1 MKSCLVILFLVAF
14 SGLFA
19 QVTLSDLKGVW
30 ISKNADLVA
39 FRSITNDFEDE
50 NIIGKAEKEVNLN
63 VYLRGD
69 ILSFQ
74 KKYYTL
80 ESNFEKTMID
90 SFNLKIISKNATSI
104 VLKPTSKSAA
114 SFFKT
119 KRNITFTKQEF
130 LKDTTIFFQKI
141 VFHTT
146 GCYGACPIIDL
157 EINKEREIY
166 LNGTFFKDF
175 SMFDIDSTLSGQFKG
190 VIDESLASRLTFL
203 LQTCSLKNLKVNENL
218 EPEMAV
224 TSLIIYFNDEKRAF
238 KFNTTPAILTE
249 LIDFLTLINQEV
261 NLTRTNKRRV
271 LETY

>member
-1 MKSCLVILFLVAF
+1 MKKYFLILFIAVF
-14 SGLFA
+14 SNIFSQFSLK
-19 QVTLSDLKGVW
+19 DLRGVW
-30 ISKNADLVA
+30 ISKNADLLAIRNV
-39 FRSITNDFEDE
+39 TNEFEDE
-50 NIIGKAEKEVNLN
+50 NIIGKAGKEVNLN

-80 ESNFEKTMID
+80 ESNFEKAMID
-90 SFNLKIISKNATSI
+90 SFNLKIVSQNATTI
-104 VLKPTSKSAA
+104 VLKPNSKSAI

-130 LKDTTIFFQKI
+130 LKDPSIVFQKI

-190 VIDESLASRLTFL
+190 VIDESLLNRLTFL
-203 LQTCSLKNLKVNENL
+203 LQTCNLKTLKVNENL

-249 LIDFLTLINQEV
+249 LVDFLTLINQEV
-261 NLTRTNKRRV
+261 SLTRTNKRRV

>member
-1 MKSCLVILFLVAF
+1 MKKYIVILFLVAF
-14 SGLFA
+14 SNMFG
-19 QVTLSDLKGVW
+19 QVVLKDLKGVW
-30 ISKNADLVA
+30 ISKNSDLIA
-39 FRSITNDFEDE
+39 IKNTTNDFEDE

-69 ILSFQ
+69 VLSFQ
-74 KKYYTL
+74 KKYYTV
-80 ESNFEKTMID
+80 ESNFEKAMID
-90 SFNLKIISKNATSI
+90 SFDLKIISKNATSI

-130 LKDTTIFFQKI
+130 LRDTTIVFQKI

-157 EINKEREIY
+157 EINKEKEIY
-166 LNGTFFKDF
+166 LNGTFFRDF

-190 VIDESLASRLTFL
+190 IIDESLANRLTFL
-203 LQTCSLKNLKVNENL
+203 LQTCNLKTLKVNQNL

-224 TSLIIYFNDEKRAF
+224 ISMIIYFNDEKRAF
-238 KFNTTPAILTE
+238 KFNTTPAILAE
-249 LIDFLTLINQEV
+249 LVDFLTQINQETRLV
-261 NLTRTNKRRV
+261 RTNKRRV